1 MENIFYN
8 DWSTIGVTA
17 AKGVLIYIALIA
29 MLRISGK
36 RSLSK
41 FNIFDFVITIA
52 IGSIFAST
60 LTSND
65 VKLAQAVTAI
75 VVLLGGQYLISKL
88 ALGSES
94 FEKLVKSDPALLFY
108 SGEFNEKTMKNE
120 RVTRREVLQA
130 VRGSG
135 SSSMDDVAAVILETD
150 GTISVIGAA
159 EGTATPKRNELFDS
173 VKRNPEA

>member
-88 ALGSES
+88 ALRSES

-108 SGEFNEKTMKNE
+108 SGEFNEETMKNE

-159 EGTATPKRNELFDS
+159 EGAAAPKRNDLFDS

>member
-1 MENIFYN
+1 
-8 DWSTIGVTA
+8 
-17 AKGVLIYIALIA
+17 
-29 MLRISGK
+29 
-36 RSLSK
+36 
-41 FNIFDFVITIA
+41 
-52 IGSIFAST
+52 
-60 LTSND
+60 
-65 VKLAQAVTAI
+65 
-75 VVLLGGQYLISKL
+75 
-88 ALGSES
+88 
-94 FEKLVKSDPALLFY
+94 
-108 SGEFNEKTMKNE
+108 MKNE

>member
-60 LTSND
+60 LTR
-65 VKLAQAVTAI
+65 VEAKI
-75 VVLLGGQYLISKL
+75 VPMAMVITKSKML
-88 ALGSES
+88 
-94 FEKLVKSDPALLFY
+94 
-108 SGEFNEKTMKNE
+108 N
-120 RVTRREVLQA
+120 
-130 VRGSG
+130 
-135 SSSMDDVAAVILETD
+135 
-150 GTISVIGAA
+150 
-159 EGTATPKRNELFDS
+159 FDS
-173 VKRNPEA
+173 ERFPLIRSIAISAI